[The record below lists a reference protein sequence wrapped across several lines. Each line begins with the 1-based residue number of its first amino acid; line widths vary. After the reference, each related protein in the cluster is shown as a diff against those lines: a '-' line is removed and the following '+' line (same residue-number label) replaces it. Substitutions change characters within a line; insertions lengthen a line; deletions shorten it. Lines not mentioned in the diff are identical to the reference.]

1 MAKPSLMNL
10 HILILILLNGHK
22 ISCPQQQL
30 DTEALSQ
37 SETFCEEYSVFKTVA
52 FESAVSSK
60 TSIEQLRFF
69 SVSFRKWK
77 KSVKTWEIYMHII
90 FLYQIFQKTVSW
102 QFILETFPCKG
113 FITRFLEIF
122 QT

>member
-22 ISCPQQQL
+22 ISCSQQQL

-37 SETFCEEYSVFKTVA
+37 FETFCEEYSVFKTVA

-69 SVSFRKWK
+69 SVSFRK
-77 KSVKTWEIYMHII
+77 
-90 FLYQIFQKTVSW
+90 
-102 QFILETFPCKG
+102 
-113 FITRFLEIF
+113 
-122 QT
+122 

>member
-1 MAKPSLMNL
+1 MNL

-52 FESAVSSK
+52 FESAVEDFK
-60 TSIEQLRFF
+60 
-69 SVSFRKWK
+69 
-77 KSVKTWEIYMHII
+77 
-90 FLYQIFQKTVSW
+90 
-102 QFILETFPCKG
+102 ETG
-113 FITRFLEIF
+113 DEIF
-122 QT
+122 AWESFEKKLSAYSFLKYLVQENDRSRLSESTLQYST

>member
-37 SETFCEEYSVFKTVA
+37 SETFCEEYSVFKTVNKITC
-52 FESAVSSK
+52 VVVIVY
-60 TSIEQLRFF
+60 TG
-69 SVSFRKWK
+69 
-77 KSVKTWEIYMHII
+77 
-90 FLYQIFQKTVSW
+90 SW
-102 QFILETFPCKG
+102 
-113 FITRFLEIF
+113 
-122 QT
+122 

>member
-1 MAKPSLMNL
+1 MAKPSLMNP

-69 SVSFRKWK
+69 SVSFRK
-77 KSVKTWEIYMHII
+77 
-90 FLYQIFQKTVSW
+90 
-102 QFILETFPCKG
+102 
-113 FITRFLEIF
+113 
-122 QT
+122 

>member
-1 MAKPSLMNL
+1 MKPLHGKVSNL

-52 FESAVSSK
+52 F
-60 TSIEQLRFF
+60 LPYHGD
-69 SVSFRKWK
+69 W
-77 KSVKTWEIYMHII
+77 HIPFLNLI
-90 FLYQIFQKTVSW
+90 FY
-102 QFILETFPCKG
+102 
-113 FITRFLEIF
+113 
-122 QT
+122 

>member
-10 HILILILLNGHK
+10 HIRILILLNGHK

-37 SETFCEEYSVFKTVA
+37 SETFCDEYFVFKSVA

-60 TSIEQLRFF
+60 TSIEQLRLF
-69 SVSFRKWK
+69 SVSFRK
-77 KSVKTWEIYMHII
+77 
-90 FLYQIFQKTVSW
+90 
-102 QFILETFPCKG
+102 
-113 FITRFLEIF
+113 
-122 QT
+122 